1 LKNDIILRFLT
12 SPTTKVRRLGYFI
25 LITQDLKDKTL
36 GAGLLEQN
44 LLKKINERHFYLE
57 EYCKCLPVKSRRPFI
72 TGEITNKDAA
82 RRYITTAQEAGLIED
97 IGQEFFNT
105 KLGNVLAHLPCNPNP
120 FKLTLEQKF
129 FILKLLL
136 KLDYDCLKL
145 LAHLMKFNVEP
156 HKFPKQFQE
165 GLIKFLEDKP
175 EAKKVKERIIKWKN
189 VERYVT
195 EHIKATR
202 LEWLTDLG
210 IVAFWNKITDYV
222 LLKDEFYTFFEGDF
236 QENTFERSF
245 PYKFYLL
252 YFKDFS
258 TPVRELKSLSQ
269 DEKLEYLRDV
279 LVKAF
284 EYFKPHPSIHK
295 ISADQFIEY
304 STCTLLTRYGVIANK
319 FEILE
324 LLEDNK
330 ITEKFNLKFTKMHSR
345 DDTGFIQKV

>member
-1 LKNDIILRFLT
+1 
-12 SPTTKVRRLGYFI
+12 
-25 LITQDLKDKTL
+25 
-36 GAGLLEQN
+36 
-44 LLKKINERHFYLE
+44 
-57 EYCKCLPVKSRRPFI
+57 
-72 TGEITNKDAA
+72 
-82 RRYITTAQEAGLIED
+82 
-97 IGQEFFNT
+97 
-105 KLGNVLAHLPCNPNP
+105 
-120 FKLTLEQKF
+120 
-129 FILKLLL
+129 
-136 KLDYDCLKL
+136 
-145 LAHLMKFNVEP
+145 MKFNVEP

-210 IVAFWNKITDYV
+210 IVAFWNKINDYV

-236 QENTFERSF
+236 RENTFERSF

-258 TPVRELKSLSQ
+258 TPIKELKSLSQ

-284 EYFKPHPSIHK
+284 EYFKPHPSIRK

-345 DDTGFIQKV
+345 DDTGFIKKV